1 MQREGRPGVLVLKCA
16 SMILIEGIMEPGARC
31 KHVVMYSYWP
41 GVLKAERALLLD
53 CDIWI
58 LMRTYISLY
67 MYIYISLF
75 LETVANNRRISL
87 VYVVRRLLSCS
98 EKTLILHRVFSRSS
112 ADIRTNVGNC
122 NRFDSSIICK
132 IEFSKIGYN
141 YRKHRLVGMVE
152 NWILEF
158 WKKLEKLRFVKNYNR
173 RGWIGGIWKLSE
185 ILKKIREIEIHK
197 EL

>member
-1 MQREGRPGVLVLKCA
+1 
-16 SMILIEGIMEPGARC
+16 MILIEGIMEPGARC

-67 MYIYISLF
+67 MYIYIYISLF

-98 EKTLILHRVFSRSS
+98 EKTLIPHRVFSRSS

-122 NRFDSSIICK
+122 NRFDWSIICK

-173 RGWIGGIWKLSE
+173 REFW
-185 ILKKIREIEIHK
+185 KIREIEIRWS
-197 EL
+197 

>member
-1 MQREGRPGVLVLKCA
+1 
-16 SMILIEGIMEPGARC
+16 MILIEGIMEPGARC

-58 LMRTYISLY
+58 LMRT
-67 MYIYISLF
+67 YISLF

-122 NRFDSSIICK
+122 NRFDWSIICK

-141 YRKHRLVGMVE
+141 YRKHRLVGIWLVE

-173 RGWIGGIWKLSE
+173 REFW
-185 ILKKIREIEIHK
+185 KIREIEIRWN
-197 EL
+197 